1 MKPFFTPLFT
11 LLALLAAGAAMG
23 QASLT
28 VSATTFE
35 VGEPISF
42 TYDSPNWS
50 DTDWIGIYEEGQLPG
65 GPNSTLWDYIPQS
78 SGTYTFTDPLAPG
91 VYVAFLLCCDSY
103 DIYATSQTFEVVQTP
118 YLTSQ
123 EAVYE
128 EGDPIVF
135 DYFSPDWVDTDW
147 IGIYNEGDT
156 PGVVNSI
163 LYQYIPQAMGTAT
176 FIDALAPG
184 EYTAFLL
191 CCDGYDVYA
200 SADFTIEEAIGGG
213 GMVESVKEEYGS
225 GETMSFTFESPTFS
239 ATDWI
244 GIYKAGGD
252 PDIDLSETW
261 QYITQASGTL
271 NFPGSLEAG
280 EYEAYLF
287 CCNSLDILAKSEP
300 FTVKEGIPGALLKTN
315 ASVYPEGSPVIFTY
329 ASPVFDPTDWIGI
342 YNKGETPGDV
352 SSIDYQ
358 YIPVASG
365 NLTFS
370 TSLAPGLYTAYL
382 FCCDGYNVYASVN
395 FEIGGPNTASL
406 VATKLNYLPTEDIV
420 FTYNSPNFSSSD
432 WIGIYAPGEN
442 PGDVGSTEWD
452 YIPSPSGQLTLPSG
466 NLYEG
471 DWVAYLFC
479 CDGYDV
485 YASASFTISLT
496 SSVKEPA
503 ARVVQAWPNPTNGVV
518 TLDLPITEQITRM
531 EVMDGTGRPVASG
544 AQRTIDLGAM
554 PNGIYTLIATTSQGN
569 TYAARI
575 SLQR

>member
-11 LLALLAAGAAMG
+11 LLALLAAGAVVG

-42 TYDSPNWS
+42 TYNSPN
-50 DTDWIGIYEEGQLPG
+50 
-65 GPNSTLWDYIPQS
+65 
-78 SGTYTFTDPLAPG
+78 
-91 VYVAFLLCCDSY
+91 
-103 DIYATSQTFEVVQTP
+103 
-118 YLTSQ
+118 
-123 EAVYE
+123 
-128 EGDPIVF
+128 
-135 DYFSPDWVDTDW
+135 WVDTDW
-147 IGIYNEGDT
+147 IGIYNKGET

-163 LYQYIPQAMGTAT
+163 TYQYIPQAAGTAT
-176 FIDALAPG
+176 FTDELEPG

-191 CCDGYDVYA
+191 CCDSYDVLA
-200 SADFTIEEAIGGG
+200 SADFTVEETGGGG
-213 GMVESVKEEYGS
+213 GMVESVKEEYAS
-225 GETMSFTFESPTFS
+225 GETMSFEFESPTFS

-244 GIYKAGGD
+244 GIYKAGSN
-252 PDIDLSETW
+252 PDTDLSETW

-287 CCNSLDILAKSEP
+287 CCNSLGIIAKSER

-329 ASPVFDPTDWIGI
+329 ASPVYDPTDWIGI

-352 SSIDYQ
+352 SSIDFQ
-358 YIPVASG
+358 YIPAASG
-365 NLTFS
+365 NLAFT

-382 FCCDGYNVYASVN
+382 FCCDGYTVYASVN
-395 FEIGGPNTASL
+395 FEIGGANTASL
-406 VATKLNYLPTEDIV
+406 VATKLNYLPGEDIV
-420 FTYNSPNFSSSD
+420 FTYNSPNFSSAD
-432 WIGIYAPGEN
+432 WIGIYAPGEQ

-471 DWVAYLFC
+471 DWVAYLLC

-485 YASASFTISLT
+485 YATSSFTISLT
-496 SSVKEPA
+496 SSVKETA
-503 ARVVQAWPNPTNGVV
+503 ARVVQAYPNPTNGVV
-518 TLDLPITEQITRM
+518 TLDLPQTEQVMRM
-531 EVMDGTGRPVASG
+531 EVMDGTGRLVASG
-544 AQRTIDLGAM
+544 AQATIDLAAM
-554 PNGIYTLIATTSQGN
+554 PNGIFTLIATTSQGN